1 MINFRYVKF
10 KNFLSTG
17 NVLTEIK
24 LDRSPNTL
32 VIGENG
38 AGKSTMLDALCFS
51 LFGKAFRKI
60 KKPQLM
66 NSVNMKDCL
75 VEVGFQI
82 GSINY
87 KIIRGL
93 KPHKFEIYIDDKLID
108 QTASVRDYQEHLE
121 KNILKLNFTSFTQIV
136 ILGSSTFV
144 PFMQLPSHQRREI
157 IEDLL
162 DIKIFTSMNIL
173 LKEKVQFNKGNIQD
187 IKFKIDLEEEKLNV
201 HSQYLNEI
209 KTKNQERIDTIKAE
223 VVKSESSIARLD
235 LDIDNN
241 NKKVEELKDTVKDQS
256 QVTKKLN
263 DIKAIESKFE
273 DKTKKVKKE
282 IKFYEQNDNCPT
294 CNQSIDEQHKCS
306 SIEQGS
312 VKLKDIED
320 ALSKLEVEL
329 NKENERLLDIM
340 EINKQIQKFLETIT
354 DNNNQVSSLNRYIK
368 KLNNDIEIE
377 SNQESNLNEEN
388 NKIEEIELM
397 IKECEQSKEELLNEK
412 QMLDVAA
419 DLLKDKGIKTQIVRQ
434 YIPIMNKLVNKYL
447 ASMEFFVNFEL
458 NENFEE
464 IIKSRHR
471 DEFSYASF
479 SEGEK
484 MRIDLALLL
493 TWRSIAKMKNSTNTN
508 LLILDEVFDASLDS
522 NGCDEFLKLLNDLG
536 KDTNVFV
543 ISHKGDIL
551 QDKFRSVVKFE
562 KVKNFSRIAA

>member
-82 GSINY
+82 GSIDY

-173 LKEKVQFNKGNIQD
+173 LKEKIQFNKGNIQD

-235 LDIDNN
+235 LDIDR
-241 NKKVEELKDTVKDQS
+241 K
-256 QVTKKLN
+256 
-263 DIKAIESKFE
+263 
-273 DKTKKVKKE
+273 
-282 IKFYEQNDNCPT
+282 
-294 CNQSIDEQHKCS
+294 
-306 SIEQGS
+306 
-312 VKLKDIED
+312 
-320 ALSKLEVEL
+320 
-329 NKENERLLDIM
+329 
-340 EINKQIQKFLETIT
+340 
-354 DNNNQVSSLNRYIK
+354 
-368 KLNNDIEIE
+368 
-377 SNQESNLNEEN
+377 
-388 NKIEEIELM
+388 
-397 IKECEQSKEELLNEK
+397 
-412 QMLDVAA
+412 
-419 DLLKDKGIKTQIVRQ
+419 
-434 YIPIMNKLVNKYL
+434 
-447 ASMEFFVNFEL
+447 
-458 NENFEE
+458 
-464 IIKSRHR
+464 
-471 DEFSYASF
+471 
-479 SEGEK
+479 
-484 MRIDLALLL
+484 
-493 TWRSIAKMKNSTNTN
+493 
-508 LLILDEVFDASLDS
+508 
-522 NGCDEFLKLLNDLG
+522 
-536 KDTNVFV
+536 
-543 ISHKGDIL
+543 
-551 QDKFRSVVKFE
+551 SVV
-562 KVKNFSRIAA
+562 